1 MPADREKSMTRFTCV
16 AMLMCSVCLARTDQ
30 VAAAGKAAT
39 GRTPA
44 GTLKLVPRLA
54 KGDRFILE
62 ITKRRTQTGRPVPAG
77 VKGLQVVE
85 VEVIRTDS
93 RGHLLGWTPQSTGL
107 VDADGRPVPMPPQAT
122 RLAKMWDGT
131 QLVFELSSDYRLVGL
146 KNYSQ
151 VKALMTK
158 MIDRILA
165 IGSLSPRGKA
175 ELRRTMSAAFAS
187 RQVVEAAFGQG
198 ITLLFGLAGMELAA
212 KGAVEF
218 DRQFAMPMGG
228 GVIPARV
235 VVTVTN
241 LDRAAGRATVTMK
254 TRMDPKEATEAM
266 HTFFRAMAR
275 KAGKRAP
282 TRQELPDVDIRDG
295 STFVVDLKTRLPL
308 HVEHTRT
315 TVVGPGKRVETHKIV
330 RKPAGAARPPQTAP
344 K

>member
-62 ITKRRTQTGRPVPAG
+62 ITKRSTQTGRPVPAG

-131 QLVFELSSDYRLVGL
+131 QLIFEL
-146 KNYSQ
+146 
-151 VKALMTK
+151 
-158 MIDRILA
+158 
-165 IGSLSPRGKA
+165 
-175 ELRRTMSAAFAS
+175 
-187 RQVVEAAFGQG
+187 
-198 ITLLFGLAGMELAA
+198 
-212 KGAVEF
+212 
-218 DRQFAMPMGG
+218 
-228 GVIPARV
+228 
-235 VVTVTN
+235 
-241 LDRAAGRATVTMK
+241 
-254 TRMDPKEATEAM
+254 
-266 HTFFRAMAR
+266 
-275 KAGKRAP
+275 
-282 TRQELPDVDIRDG
+282 
-295 STFVVDLKTRLPL
+295 
-308 HVEHTRT
+308 
-315 TVVGPGKRVETHKIV
+315 
-330 RKPAGAARPPQTAP
+330 
-344 K
+344 